1 MGAIRV
7 RLLLMS
13 IMALV
18 VPEACSELNGLRL
31 ELAHVDSNGNFS
43 KLELLQRAALRSNHR
58 MARLTAA
65 ASGNKV
71 QAPVHAGNGEFL
83 MDLAIGTPGLAFSAI
98 IDTGSDLIWT
108 QCKPCVECFSQ
119 PTPVF
124 DPSTSSTFTKLP
136 CSSNLCQALPTSI
149 CGFSGCEYL
158 YSYGDSS
165 STQGVLA
172 GETFTFGTANP
183 TSVSNI
189 AFGCGNTNQGSG
201 FSQGSG
207 LVGLGRGPLS
217 LISQLGLGKFS
228 YCLTSLDESKKS
240 PLLFGSLADLSST
253 AVQSTP
259 LRKNPTQPSFYYVSL
274 EGITVGGTRLQIPS
288 STFALQ
294 EDGTGG
300 LIIDSGT
307 SITYLEL
314 AGYRQLK
321 KAFLSEMRLP
331 VADGSETGLDLCF
344 SQPSG
349 SSTVEVP
356 KLTFHF
362 DGADLDLPAK
372 NFMIMDS
379 TTGLLCLT
387 IMASS
392 GLSILGNFQQQN
404 LQILYDLKNEALS
417 FVPTHSAQLR
427 DGLQRELIEMES
439 KKCKLTRTQSSLLRS
454 PIARSSIQS
463 IFSVTEANDDEE
475 KPQRPRR
482 RRNRHRQ
489 HLLLLLPL
497 LVFLLFFYLRQ
508 DSPVFANLVLFA
520 ALILL
525 ASVAARR
532 SRVFVTRR
540 ASSVDWSI
548 GDDGGRGRHQSE
560 KKEKSN
566 GRAVCEGVE
575 VYSNGDSYEGEFHL
589 GRCSGSGVYRFFAA
603 KGRYEGDWVD
613 NKYDGHGIETWAR
626 GSRYRGQYRH
636 GLRHGFGV
644 YRFYSGDS
652 YAGEWAGGQSHGVG
666 VQTCSDGSRY
676 AGEFK
681 TGVKHGLGCYH
692 FRNGDQYSG
701 EYFGD
706 KIHGFGVYRFANGH
720 CYEGSWH
727 EGKKQGFGLYTFRSG
742 ETRSGDWGCGVL
754 NNSLLPSDPAVQ
766 GAVQV
771 CVLSLSPTFAVF

>member
-1 MGAIRV
+1 MFDRGVIDAVWFCETVELQLVIRV
-7 RLLLMS
+7 SSLKTGSRRMWEAGADPSSSQVQLSETIISPMSIQRVAAGLASGRLL
-13 IMALV
+13 
-18 VPEACSELNGLRL
+18 
-31 ELAHVDSNGNFS
+31 
-43 KLELLQRAALRSNHR
+43 
-58 MARLTAA
+58 
-65 ASGNKV
+65 
-71 QAPVHAGNGEFL
+71 
-83 MDLAIGTPGLAFSAI
+83 
-98 IDTGSDLIWT
+98 
-108 QCKPCVECFSQ
+108 
-119 PTPVF
+119 
-124 DPSTSSTFTKLP
+124 
-136 CSSNLCQALPTSI
+136 
-149 CGFSGCEYL
+149 
-158 YSYGDSS
+158 
-165 STQGVLA
+165 
-172 GETFTFGTANP
+172 
-183 TSVSNI
+183 
-189 AFGCGNTNQGSG
+189 
-201 FSQGSG
+201 
-207 LVGLGRGPLS
+207 
-217 LISQLGLGKFS
+217 
-228 YCLTSLDESKKS
+228 
-240 PLLFGSLADLSST
+240 PLL
-253 AVQSTP
+253 
-259 LRKNPTQPSFYYVSL
+259 NPSRSC
-274 EGITVGGTRLQIPS
+274 
-288 STFALQ
+288 A
-294 EDGTGG
+294 
-300 LIIDSGT
+300 
-307 SITYLEL
+307 
-314 AGYRQLK
+314 
-321 KAFLSEMRLP
+321 
-331 VADGSETGLDLCF
+331 
-344 SQPSG
+344 
-349 SSTVEVP
+349 
-356 KLTFHF
+356 
-362 DGADLDLPAK
+362 
-372 NFMIMDS
+372 
-379 TTGLLCLT
+379 LLC
-387 IMASS
+387 
-392 GLSILGNFQQQN
+392 
-404 LQILYDLKNEALS
+404 
-417 FVPTHSAQLR
+417 SAQLR

-489 HLLLLLPL
+489 HLLLLFPL

-532 SRVFVTRR
+532 SRVFVTRC